1 MVSSLDP
8 GPRQTADRY
17 RFGAFEV
24 RSKTGLLLREG
35 VRVRI
40 QELPLRM
47 LVILIEHSGEV
58 VSREELR
65 NHLWG
70 KRTFV
75 EFDSSLRVAAAKLR
89 EALGDEAARP
99 QFLETVA
106 RRGYRFIG
114 EVVPIIEPAAPLR
127 LDSADPPA
135 VAPTTI
141 SPLAISPPANPKPP
155 RRDMRPRVAWGLGA
169 AVLLTIIGGWI
180 FRQPGKTAAGQSFQ
194 LTRPP
199 LIRSQ
204 DTVALG
210 SFLNHTQDRSLD
222 EVLAAPF
229 RVKMTESPYL
239 RFVSN
244 EQFARALLKSA
255 GTSLND
261 ELEACRRLHARVL
274 LTGEVAHSDRGF
286 DMQVDAYDCAQSKRI
301 ATATAKANSQ
311 DDLLTALGD
320 SCEKM
325 RLSLGESRETLH
337 RFNVPLVRATTSSL
351 AALRAYRLG
360 EQMHV
365 SGNDTE
371 SKTYYK
377 LAIDLDPQF
386 ALAYLQLGHAY
397 SNTGEPSLSRSYYQ
411 RAFDLR
417 ERTTELERLYITT
430 SYYSYAT
437 GERQRAIEAYQLW
450 STLYTQD
457 VIPPNNLAVQYMT
470 IARPRDAI
478 ASARRAIELDP
489 SLPQPYTVLAGALL
503 MIGDSSA
510 LKALCDDP
518 VREASV
524 AAGYHLFCFEA
535 AFDRRDTVAMQREM
549 EWARGKSQE
558 CVLIN
563 AAARVAL
570 YRGRLN
576 ESHRLF
582 AAARQSALVNNLPEY
597 AAGIALDE
605 AGMEATLGLATPA
618 KQNALEAFAIGPRGP
633 QEEAS
638 VALVWAL
645 LGELDR
651 ANEAAKQANAQSPLD
666 TLLNH
671 AAIPEV
677 RAVIDMKRNKPE
689 DALRELEQVRPYDLC
704 REMDLMPGYYRGLA
718 YLQFG
723 QLKRAAAEFQS
734 VLSSRAASPL
744 SVYSLLSQ
752 LQLAKI
758 LSQAE
763 GRDAALALTHELAEI
778 WQGADTGFPPLR
790 DLRAL
795 TAKLH
800 PG

>member
-8 GPRQTADRY
+8 GPGQTADRY

-58 VSREELR
+58 VSREQLR

-75 EFDSSLRVAAAKLR
+75 EFDSNLRVAAAKLR
-89 EALGDEAARP
+89 EALGDEAGRP
-99 QFLETVA
+99 QFLETVP

-114 EVVPIIEPAAPLR
+114 EVVPVIEPAAPLR
-127 LDSADPPA
+127 LDSADPLA
-135 VAPTTI
+135 AAPTTD
-141 SPLAISPPANPKPP
+141 SPLAISPPATQKPP

-169 AVLLTIIGGWI
+169 AVLLTVIGGWI
-180 FRQPGKTAAGQSFQ
+180 FRQPN
-194 LTRPP
+194 RP

-210 SFLNHTQDRSLD
+210 SFLNHTHDRSLD

-255 GTSLND
+255 DTSLND
-261 ELEACRRLHARVL
+261 ELETCRRLHARVL
-274 LTGEVAHSDRGF
+274 LTGEVAQSGRGF
-286 DMQVDAYDCAQSKRI
+286 DMRVDAYDCAQSKRI
-301 ATATAKANSQ
+301 ATAAAKANSQ

-337 RFNVPLVRATTSSL
+337 RFNVPLVQATTSSL

-360 EQMHV
+360 EQMHL

-386 ALAYLQLGHAY
+386 ALAYLQLGRAY

-411 RAFDLR
+411 HAFDLR
-417 ERTTELERLYITT
+417 ERTTERERLYITT

-450 STLYTQD
+450 STVYTQD
-457 VIPPNNLAVQYMT
+457 VIPPNNLAGQYLT
-470 IARPRDAI
+470 IGRPRDAL
-478 ASARRAIELDP
+478 ANARRAIELDP
-489 SLPQPYTVLAGALL
+489 SLPQPYAVLAGALL
-503 MIGDSSA
+503 TIGDSTA

-518 VREASV
+518 VREATIAV
-524 AAGYHLFCFEA
+524 TYHLTCYEA
-535 AFDRRDTVAMQREM
+535 AFDRRDAVTMQREM
-549 EWARGKSQE
+549 AWARGKSQE
-558 CVLIN
+558 CVLID

-570 YRGRLN
+570 YQGRLN
-576 ESHRLF
+576 ESRRLF
-582 AAARQSALVNNLPEY
+582 AVARQSALVNNLPEY
-597 AAGIALDE
+597 ATRIGLDE
-605 AGMEATLGLATPA
+605 AEMEAELGFTTPA
-618 KQNALEAFAIGPRGP
+618 KQNALDAFAIGPHGP
-633 QEEAS
+633 QEQAS
-638 VALVWAL
+638 IAVVWAL

-651 ANEAAKQANAQSPLD
+651 ANEAVQEANTQSPLD
-666 TLLNH
+666 TLLNY

-677 RAVIDMKRNKPE
+677 RAIIDMKRNKPQ

-704 REMDLMPGYYRGLA
+704 GAMDLMPGYYRGLA

-723 QLKRAAAEFQS
+723 QIKRAATEFQT

-744 SVYSLLSQ
+744 SLYILLSQ

-758 LSQAE
+758 LSQAQ
-763 GRDAALALTHELAEI
+763 GRDVALALTHEVAEI
-778 WQGADTGFPPLR
+778 WQGADSGFPPLR

>member
-1 MVSSLDP
+1 MVSSP
-8 GPRQTADRY
+8 NRGSGQTADSY

-24 RSKTGLLLREG
+24 RVKAGLLLHQG
-35 VRVRI
+35 TRVRI

-47 LVILIEHSGEV
+47 LLLLVEHSGEV
-58 VSREELR
+58 VSRDQLR
-65 NHLWG
+65 DHLWG
-70 KRTFV
+70 SRTFV
-75 EFDSSLRVAAAKLR
+75 EFDSNLRVAAAKLR
-89 EALGDEAARP
+89 EALGDSAAQPR
-99 QFLETVA
+99 FLETVA

-114 EVVPIIEPAAPLR
+114 NAVPVIEAAEAKEEAADTSQSSPAE
-127 LDSADPPA
+127 PPA
-135 VAPTTI
+135 VAPVAVTPPAT
-141 SPLAISPPANPKPP
+141 SPPSIVKPAYRHFRPLIAWVLGATALLAI
-155 RRDMRPRVAWGLGA
+155 
-169 AVLLTIIGGWI
+169 IGVWI
-180 FRQPGKTAAGQSFQ
+180 FRQP
-194 LTRPP
+194 PEP
-199 LIRSQ
+199 LIQKQ
-204 DTVALG
+204 DAVALG
-210 SFLNHTQDRSLD
+210 RFLNHTDDRSLD
-222 EVLAAPF
+222 EVLSPPF
-229 RVKMTESPYL
+229 RVKIDESPYL
-239 RFVSN
+239 RLVSN
-244 EQFARALLKSA
+244 EQFARALLKS
-255 GTSLND
+255 TDDSLSG
-261 ELEACRRLHARVL
+261 ELEACRGLHARIL
-274 LTGEVAHSDRGF
+274 LNGQVTRADAGF
-286 DMQVDAYDCAQSKRI
+286 DLEVHAYDCAQTKRI
-301 ATATAKANSQ
+301 ATVTARADSQ
-311 DDLLTALGD
+311 GDLLPALGRA
-320 SCEKM
+320 CEKM
-325 RLSLGESRETLH
+325 RLRLGESRTTLD
-337 RFNVPLVRATTSSL
+337 RFDVPLVQATTSSL

-360 EQMHV
+360 EQRHL

-478 ASARRAIELDP
+478 ANARRAIELDP

-510 LKALCDDP
+510 VKALCDDP

-570 YRGRLN
+570 YRGRIN

-651 ANEAAKQANAQSPLD
+651 ANEAAKEANAQSPLD

-689 DALRELEQVRPYDLC
+689 DAVRELEQVRPYDLC
-704 REMDLMPGYYRGLA
+704 REVDLMPGYYRGLA

-723 QLKRAAAEFQS
+723 QLKRAAAEFQT

-763 GRDAALALTHELAEI
+763 DRDAALALTHELAET

-790 DLRAL
+790 ELRAL